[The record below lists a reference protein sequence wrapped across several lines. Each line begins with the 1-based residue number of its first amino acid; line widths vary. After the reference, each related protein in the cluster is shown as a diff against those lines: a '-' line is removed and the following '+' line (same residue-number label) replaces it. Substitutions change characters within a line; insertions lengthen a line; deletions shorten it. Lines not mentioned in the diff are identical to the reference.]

1 LQAHQGSEKG
11 RHWQQWRREKPAQ
24 GLARTPSR
32 ASVGVPQTRREQ
44 DAGAT
49 KGVTKSVAGGIE
61 ILND

>member
-1 LQAHQGSEKG
+1 
-11 RHWQQWRREKPAQ
+11 
-24 GLARTPSR
+24 
-32 ASVGVPQTRREQ
+32 VPQTRREQ